1 MDIIIDLLIWMSIVN
16 SFPIDI
22 IIYENRFMNNE
33 FFLLNTRR
41 MPKTGDVEPFSQIID
56 YYSLM
61 IFSEIVG
68 WSEFYEC
75 RPV

>member
-22 IIYENRFMNNE
+22 IIYENRFMNNK
-33 FFLLNTRR
+33 FFCLKTRR
-41 MPKTGDVEPFSQIID
+41 MPKTDNNGSFSQIVY

-61 IFSEIVG
+61 TFSEIVG
-68 WSEFYEC
+68 MEQFL
-75 RPV
+75 